1 MDLTKGDW
9 DIPLINRE
17 ISWLYF
23 NERVLQEAADESV
36 PLLERL
42 RFLAIFSSNL
52 DEFYRVRVATL
63 NRLTNIDIAA
73 QQLLG
78 FSPKRTLVQIKALV
92 IRLEHEFDVLYT
104 KIIHGLAEENIFIID
119 DKKLDDKKGKFVRK
133 YFHKNVISKLVP
145 IILTTGKRKLPFPQL
160 NDKKIYLFV
169 KLFRKKKSL
178 YSLIEIPYPAISRF
192 LVLPKE
198 GNKKYVIL
206 LDDIIRYCL
215 DDLYSTFNYDK
226 VEAYTIQVTRDAELD
241 LDFSLNEE
249 FIDALS
255 KSLQERETGKPLRLL
270 YDSEIPED
278 VIDYLVSNIKLQPD
292 ALIPGNGYP
301 NFKDFIDFPNIGAK
315 HLEYEPAKRLL
326 VKGINYRKSIFSQMA
341 KRDFLVSLPYHT
353 YNYII
358 HFLRE
363 AAIDPKVLSIHIT
376 LYRLAEN
383 SDVINA
389 LINAARNGKQVQVFV
404 ELKARFDEKANIDWS
419 KKLQKAGVNVKVA
432 LGDYKV
438 HSKVCLVRRRER
450 GKVVH
455 YATLATGNFN
465 EVTAGIY
472 CDYNL
477 FTVREEI
484 VSDLSRFFSGLKANK
499 FYDQYSTI
507 ITSPLESRSRI
518 YDFIDREIENAK
530 NGLTAS
536 MMLKMNSLADEG
548 VIRKLYEASIAGVE
562 IELIVRGMCCLV
574 PGQKGFSEN
583 IKVRSI
589 VDRYLE
595 HARVWIFENGGHE
608 EVYLGSADLMT
619 RNLDRRVEIFFPILD
634 EAIKMEIKDM
644 IALQLL
650 DNTKARE
657 INEFNDNRYI
667 LGDSEKKHRS
677 QKEIYEYLK
686 R

>member
-507 ITSPLESRSRI
+507 ITSPLESRCRI
-518 YDFIDREIENAK
+518 YDFIDREFKNAK

>member
-518 YDFIDREIENAK
+518 YDFIDREIKNAK

>member
-667 LGDSEKKHRS
+667 LGDSEKRHRS